1 MPHQHRLVGLSG
13 GAVDT
18 VSHEIQF
25 ELTVANA
32 PPISFVTEFGPA
44 TQLLAGLSRMF
55 LELRKVLHTAKGMKS
70 VAAEKIASSH
80 IQRDRWEG
88 VVIMQLTTPQGVPY
102 TFQMSPRDAADIAD
116 QLKTESAKTGKP
128 GNA

>member
-1 MPHQHRLVGLSG
+1 MPTQHRLLGLSG

-18 VSHEIQF
+18 VTHEIQF
-25 ELTVANA
+25 ELTVAGA

-44 TQLLAGLSRMF
+44 TQLIAGLSRMF
-55 LELRKVLHTAKGMKS
+55 LELRQVLHAARGMKS

-88 VVIMQLTTPQGVPY
+88 MVIMQLTTPQGVPY
-102 TFQMSPRDAADIAD
+102 TFQMSPEDAAGIAD
-116 QLKTESAKTGKP
+116 QLKTESVRTGKP